1 MSKVK
6 PSLPKGTRD
15 FNPTELRKRQY
26 IFNTIKTVFEKYG
39 FQPIETPVMENLS
52 TLEGK
57 YGEEGDK
64 LLFRILNSGDN
75 LTEIQNPVNNIQSN
89 KELIQK
95 VSEKGLRYD
104 LTIPFA
110 RYVVMHQNEITFPF
124 KRYQIQPVWRA
135 DRPQKGRYREF
146 YQCDADVIGSD
157 SLLNEAELILIY
169 VEVFEKLGI
178 DVTIKFNNRKIL
190 QGIAEYGKVNTIEF
204 TTLLDKLDKIGIDAL
219 LDEFNNKGYS
229 SEFIDVI
236 KILIDSNN
244 KGRLE
249 TAIFEDFFGNKLTH
263 LSRIFPH
270 KSETGLKGLNEIWA
284 IENYLTETKIDNN
297 KKPKF
302 DFTLA
307 RGLDYYTGTI
317 FEVKANNVQMGSIGG
332 GGRYDNLTG
341 VFGLPNVSGVGI
353 SFGIERI
360 YDVMEELGLFN
371 NLNLEIAV
379 TKVLFINFGGESE
392 LVAFNYLQQIR
403 QHNIAAEIYPSNA
416 KMDKQMKYA
425 NAKKIPFVAF
435 VGEEEI
441 KNNTINLKNMES
453 GLQQTLSFVELISRL
468 DEF

>member
-1 MSKVK
+1 LRFNIFSKHMSKIK

-15 FNPTELRKRQY
+15 FGPTELRKRQY
-26 IFNTIKTVFEKYG
+26 IFNTIKSVFEKYG

-75 LTEIQNPVNNIQSN
+75 LSEIQNSKNEIQTN

-110 RYVVMHQNEITFPF
+110 RYVVMHQNDIAFPF

-146 YQCDADVIGSD
+146 YQCDADVVGSD
-157 SLLNEAELILIY
+157 SLLNEVELVLIY
-169 VEVFEKLGI
+169 AEVFEQLGI
-178 DVTIKFNNRKIL
+178 DVTIQFNNRKIL
-190 QGIAEYGKVNTIEF
+190 AGFAEVLSITDKLTAF
-204 TTLLDKLDKIGIDAL
+204 TVILDKLDKIGKEKVAE
-219 LDEFNNKGYS
+219 EFAAIGISAKANEVLEYASGKNNEEQIEFLKS
-229 SEFIDVI
+229 FLSESDI
-236 KILIDSNN
+236 
-244 KGRLE
+244 
-249 TAIFEDFFGNKLTH
+249 
-263 LSRIFPH
+263 
-270 KSETGLKGLNEIWA
+270 GLKGIEEIEYLLKLSASSKLNI
-284 IENYLTETKIDNN
+284 
-297 KKPKF
+297 
-302 DFTLA
+302 TLA

-341 VFGLPNVSGVGI
+341 VFGLQGVSGVGI

-371 NLNLEIAV
+371 QLNVEVAT
-379 TKVLFINFGGESE
+379 TKVMFVNFGGVNE
-392 LVAFNYLQQIR
+392 LTAFNYVQQIR
-403 QHNIAAEIYPSNA
+403 TENIVAEIYPANV

-435 VGEEEI
+435 VGDEEI
-441 KNNTINLKNMES
+441 SSHTVKLKNMATGE
-453 GLQQTLSFVELISRL
+453 QQNLGINEAMVLL
-468 DEF
+468 KKV

>member
-1 MSKVK
+1 MRFNIFSKHMSKIK

-15 FNPTELRKRQY
+15 FGPTELRKRQY
-26 IFNTIKTVFEKYG
+26 IFNTIKSVFEKYG

-75 LTEIQNPVNNIQSN
+75 LSEIQNSKNEIQTN

-110 RYVVMHQNEITFPF
+110 RYVVMHQNDIAFPF

-146 YQCDADVIGSD
+146 YQCDADVVGSD
-157 SLLNEAELILIY
+157 SLLNEVELVLIY
-169 VEVFEKLGI
+169 AEVFEQLGI
-178 DVTIKFNNRKIL
+178 DVTIQFNNRKIL
-190 QGIAEYGKVNTIEF
+190 AGFAEVLSITDKLTAF
-204 TTLLDKLDKIGIDAL
+204 TVILDKLDKIGKEKVAE
-219 LDEFNNKGYS
+219 EFAAIGISAKANEVLEYASGKNNEEQIEFLKS
-229 SEFIDVI
+229 FLSESDI
-236 KILIDSNN
+236 
-244 KGRLE
+244 
-249 TAIFEDFFGNKLTH
+249 
-263 LSRIFPH
+263 
-270 KSETGLKGLNEIWA
+270 GLKGIEEIEYLLKLSASSKLNI
-284 IENYLTETKIDNN
+284 
-297 KKPKF
+297 
-302 DFTLA
+302 TLA

-341 VFGLPNVSGVGI
+341 VFGLQGVSGVGI

-371 NLNLEIAV
+371 QLNVEVAT
-379 TKVLFINFGGESE
+379 TKVMFVNFGGVNE
-392 LVAFNYLQQIR
+392 LTAFNYVQQIR
-403 QHNIAAEIYPSNA
+403 TENIVAEIYPANV

-435 VGEEEI
+435 VGDEEI
-441 KNNTINLKNMES
+441 SSHTVKLKNMATGE
-453 GLQQTLSFVELISRL
+453 QQNLGINEAMVLL
-468 DEF
+468 KKV

>member
-1 MSKVK
+1 MSKIK

-15 FNPTELRKRQY
+15 FGPTELRKRQY
-26 IFNTIKTVFEKYG
+26 IFNTIKSVFEKYG

-75 LTEIQNPVNNIQSN
+75 LSEIQNSKNEIQTN

-110 RYVVMHQNEITFPF
+110 RYVVMHQNDIAFPF

-146 YQCDADVIGSD
+146 YQCDADVVGSD
-157 SLLNEAELILIY
+157 SLLNEVELVLIY
-169 VEVFEKLGI
+169 AEVFEQLGI
-178 DVTIKFNNRKIL
+178 DVTIQFNNRKIL
-190 QGIAEYGKVNTIEF
+190 AGFAEVLSITDKLTAF
-204 TTLLDKLDKIGIDAL
+204 TVILDKLDKIGKEKVAE
-219 LDEFNNKGYS
+219 EFAAIGISAKANEVLEYASGKNNEEQIEFLKS
-229 SEFIDVI
+229 FLSESDI
-236 KILIDSNN
+236 
-244 KGRLE
+244 
-249 TAIFEDFFGNKLTH
+249 
-263 LSRIFPH
+263 
-270 KSETGLKGLNEIWA
+270 GLKGIEEIEYLLKLSASSKLNI
-284 IENYLTETKIDNN
+284 
-297 KKPKF
+297 
-302 DFTLA
+302 TLA

-341 VFGLPNVSGVGI
+341 VFGLQGVSGVGI

-371 NLNLEIAV
+371 QLNVEVAT
-379 TKVLFINFGGESE
+379 TKVMFVNFGGVNE
-392 LVAFNYLQQIR
+392 LTAFNYVQQIR
-403 QHNIAAEIYPSNA
+403 TENIAAEIYPANV

-435 VGEEEI
+435 VGDEEI
-441 KNNTINLKNMES
+441 SSHTVKLKNMATGE
-453 GLQQTLSFVELISRL
+453 QQNLGINEAMVLL
-468 DEF
+468 KKV

>member
-26 IFNTIKTVFEKYG
+26 IFNIIKTVFEKYG

-75 LTEIQNPVNNIQSN
+75 LTEIQNPLNNIQSN

-169 VEVFEKLGI
+169 VEVFKKLDI

-371 NLNLEIAV
+371 KLNLDIAV

-453 GLQQTLSFVELISRL
+453 GLQQTLSIASLLEHLL
-468 DEF
+468 

>member
-1 MSKVK
+1 MTKIK

-15 FNPTELRKRQY
+15 FGPAELRKRQY

-75 LTEIQNPVNNIQSN
+75 LSEIQNSKNEIQSN
-89 KELIQK
+89 KDLIQK

-110 RYVVMHQNEITFPF
+110 RYVVMHQNDIAFPF

-135 DRPQKGRYREF
+135 DRPQRGRYREF
-146 YQCDADVIGSD
+146 YQCDADVVGSD
-157 SLLNEAELILIY
+157 SLLNEVELVLIY
-169 VEVFEKLGI
+169 AEAFKQLGI
-178 DVTIKFNNRKIL
+178 DVTIQFNNRKIL
-190 QGIAEYGKVNTIEF
+190 AGFAEVLNITDKLAAF
-204 TTLLDKLDKIGIDAL
+204 TVILDKLDKIGKEKVAE
-219 LDEFNNKGYS
+219 EFETIGVSEKANEVLEYASGKNNS
-229 SEFIDVI
+229 AQIEFL
-236 KILIDSNN
+236 KSFLA
-244 KGRLE
+244 E
-249 TAIFEDFFGNKLTH
+249 
-263 LSRIFPH
+263 
-270 KSETGLKGLNEIWA
+270 SETGKKGIEEIEFLLKLSAVPKLNI
-284 IENYLTETKIDNN
+284 
-297 KKPKF
+297 
-302 DFTLA
+302 TLA

-341 VFGLPNVSGVGI
+341 VFGLQGVSGVGI

-371 NLNLEIAV
+371 DLNLEAATTQV
-379 TKVLFINFGGESE
+379 MFVNFGDVSE
-392 LVAFNYLQQIR
+392 LTAFNYVQQIR
-403 QHNIAAEIYPSNA
+403 AENISAEIYPANV
-416 KMDKQMKYA
+416 KMDKQLKYA

-435 VGEEEI
+435 VGDEEI
-441 KNNTINLKNMES
+441 KTQTIQLKNMNTGE
-453 GLQQTLSFVELISRL
+453 QQAYSIQEVIQKLK
-468 DEF
+468 